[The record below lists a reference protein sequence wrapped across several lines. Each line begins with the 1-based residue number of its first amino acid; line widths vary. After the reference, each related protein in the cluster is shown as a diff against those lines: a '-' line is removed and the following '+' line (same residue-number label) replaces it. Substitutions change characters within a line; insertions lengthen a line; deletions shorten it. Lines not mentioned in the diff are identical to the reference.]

1 MRTASIRG
9 RTAIVHRVDPRLPRG
24 AAEGA
29 FPRNF
34 LDSLRPLLRKG
45 LKHDSG
51 GFVGASTPR
60 TMISEKLALQ
70 LVASGIAILA
80 GDQLLLRETGL
91 VPIPEMQKGPGP
103 VVDWNPGP

>member
-1 MRTASIRG
+1 
-9 RTAIVHRVDPRLPRG
+9 
-24 AAEGA
+24 
-29 FPRNF
+29 
-34 LDSLRPLLRKG
+34 
-45 LKHDSG
+45 
-51 GFVGASTPR
+51 
-60 TMISEKLALQ
+60 MISEKLALQ